1 MNNETGQRLTE
12 AIWAL
17 TNELAL
23 QRQQAEQGPSQHR
36 AAFLIPGALVTV
48 NNPRSEWYG
57 MTGTITHTSHGVT
70 TVRFPG
76 NNTQPIANQHLTKA
90 EQS

>member
-17 TNELAL
+17 TNELH
-23 QRQQAEQGPSQHR
+23 QMQAEQGPSQHG

-57 MTGTITHTSHGVT
+57 ATGRVHTVGGSHSAIDFNGEHNALID
-70 TVRFPG
+70 
-76 NNTQPIANQHLTKA
+76 NNHLEKA
-90 EQS
+90 DDK